1 MEFELQYHPDKN
13 FVSYLCNGLRFGFDT
28 LIPRVNLAY
37 KECKNLLSARQNP
50 EDVQQL
56 IESEYQ
62 KGYLYGPFN
71 APPFHN
77 NFRVS
82 PIGLAV
88 GKYSGKK
95 RLIVDLSS
103 PHEDPLH
110 VSINDLIDKEACSLT
125 YVKLDDAIKA
135 ICKSGKGSLLCK
147 FDISD
152 AYKKIAY
159 QTLAVALFLC

>member
-1 MEFELQYHPDKN
+1 M
-13 FVSYLCNGLRFGFDT
+13 
-28 LIPRVNLAY
+28 
-37 KECKNLLSARQNP
+37 
-50 EDVQQL
+50 
-56 IESEYQ
+56 
-62 KGYLYGPFN
+62 
-71 APPFHN
+71 
-77 NFRVS
+77 S

-95 RLIVDLSS
+95 RFIVDLSS

-125 YVKLDDAIKA
+125 YVKLDGAIKA

-152 AYKKIAY
+152 AYKNLPIKPSQWLISVLNGKESITCMSDWSSVAGLQPVFLIHLPRSY
-159 QTLAVALFLC
+159 AGLLAIIMVF